1 MFRVS
6 VSGTSM
12 YPVLRPNDCVI
23 AVKREFYAIGAILIF
38 SYGNEGCLSHQLLK
52 AIDDKYYCKGD
63 NSFRLEVISNK
74 QIMGQAVFIER
85 GGKTFSPAM
94 VDDKFIKMSFRI
106 YKEFVLSGYDRQ
118 KVMETQEYIEYRN
131 LYLKAR

>member
-1 MFRVS
+1 
-6 VSGTSM
+6 
-12 YPVLRPNDCVI
+12 
-23 AVKREFYAIGAILIF
+23 
-38 SYGNEGCLSHQLLK
+38 
-52 AIDDKYYCKGD
+52 
-63 NSFRLEVISNK
+63 
-74 QIMGQAVFIER
+74 MGQAVFIER